1 LIIASM
7 RARKKSA
14 VSILESPRNPLHLD
28 LNPREIISKIQ
39 AENLAFM
46 RAGGTL
52 QGRLTNCAVSDAGF
66 PRASLALVAGPR
78 GLEAYLPGRCRD
90 IWSRRSSR
98 STGGAKRSIA
108 RASAN
113 EPLKPY
119 ANDCI
124 E

>member
-1 LIIASM
+1 MKLLAAITRYRRTAAAEPETHATRE
-7 RARKKSA
+7 RAEPSLLMVGVA
-14 VSILESPRNPLHLD
+14 Y
-28 LNPREIISKIQ
+28 
-39 AENLAFM
+39 
-46 RAGGTL
+46 
-52 QGRLTNCAVSDAGF
+52 LTNCAVSDAGF